1 MSVAFETIVSEV
13 KVFVEGHG
21 RLPGKE
27 EDNGLWIIC
36 QRRKHSQLSE
46 VRIQL
51 LESIPHWTWDPS
63 GDAFA
68 TAVSEVKAFVE
79 EHGRLP
85 GKEENRGLWLINQRI
100 KHRKNALPA
109 ERVQLIEAIP
119 HWTWDPS
126 GDAFATAISEVTA
139 FAEVHGH
146 LPSTSD
152 NHGRWVNNQRTT
164 YKKRKLSEDRIHAL
178 EAIPYWTWS
187 SLRVGC

>member
-36 QRRKHSQLSE
+36 QRRNHSQLSE

-85 GKEENRGLWLINQRI
+85 GKEENRGLW
-100 KHRKNALPA
+100 
-109 ERVQLIEAIP
+109 
-119 HWTWDPS
+119 
-126 GDAFATAISEVTA
+126 
-139 FAEVHGH
+139 
-146 LPSTSD
+146 
-152 NHGRWVNNQRTT
+152 VNNQRTT
-164 YKKRKLSEDRIHAL
+164 FKKRKLSEDRIHAL